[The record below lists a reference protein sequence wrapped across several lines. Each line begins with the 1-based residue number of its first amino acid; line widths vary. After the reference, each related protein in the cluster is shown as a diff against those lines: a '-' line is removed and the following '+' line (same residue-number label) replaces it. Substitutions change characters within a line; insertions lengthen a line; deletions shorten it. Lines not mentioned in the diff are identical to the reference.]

1 MSMSG
6 KHPGRSEGR
15 GQGSPELVQDKVRFE
30 LYGTE
35 ILDKQVAAS
44 GSCGRVYL
52 PLHWLGK
59 RVKIIRVN

>member
-1 MSMSG
+1 MSG
-6 KHPGRSEGR
+6 KQTASPRAKGP
-15 GQGSPELVQDKVRFE
+15 QGSESAQDKVRFE